1 MTAEDMPDGSRAHEY
16 VFDVKL
22 AATIRLIAA
31 NERAAW
37 DAVEKHLDGADLMPL
52 FHAFETLTRV
62 KEASL
67 HIDDATGPLLL
78 TVDGE
83 EAYST

>member
-1 MTAEDMPDGSRAHEY
+1 MDRHSESSEDSTMTAEDMPDGSRAHEY

-37 DAVEKHLDGADLMPL
+37 DAVEK
-52 FHAFETLTRV
+52 
-62 KEASL
+62 
-67 HIDDATGPLLL
+67 
-78 TVDGE
+78 
-83 EAYST
+83 